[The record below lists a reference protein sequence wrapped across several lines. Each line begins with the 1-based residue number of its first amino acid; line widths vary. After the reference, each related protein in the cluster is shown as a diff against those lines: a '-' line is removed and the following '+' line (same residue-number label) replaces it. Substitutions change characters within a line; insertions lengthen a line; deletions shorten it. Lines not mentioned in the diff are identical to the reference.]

1 VSSETLERAQA
12 IRAAIHSPGWH
23 REDGLAALDALL
35 AEVARLEQERDEAK
49 HQRDNFERIA
59 REQAER
65 AHANWKRAE
74 AAEAA
79 LAVARERE
87 QRLREQVERIAL
99 NAESWHGYLP
109 PDNAPG
115 AGHVRALGVIATWAR
130 AALVDEPAAATLAE
144 PGRRGANEPAVGKRR
159 GVTFPAPRAPQQT
172 NRERRRHEDPGSA
185 DIKSRFYVTFCARR
199 CFPVR
204 QGTAMSESLC
214 MCGHE
219 CRAHPNVGRIASWPT
234 RCLYCECLE
243 FKPRE
248 EAAERERDDLGPL
261 FIRDACRILDVDEHD
276 ISRMDALARRASAAP
291 ATPRP
296 GRSTATAAGRRCASS
311 GAGQGRRYGF
321 RMMDSP
327 EADLPRMSDELREA
341 VREAKP

>member
-144 PGRRGANEPAVGKRR
+144 PGRRGANEPAVVLGEASLSRL
-159 GVTFPAPRAPQQT
+159 
-172 NRERRRHEDPGSA
+172 RERR
-185 DIKSRFYVTFCARR
+185 SRRT
-199 CFPVR
+199 
-204 QGTAMSESLC
+204 G
-214 MCGHE
+214 
-219 CRAHPNVGRIASWPT
+219 
-234 RCLYCECLE
+234 
-243 FKPRE
+243 
-248 EAAERERDDLGPL
+248 
-261 FIRDACRILDVDEHD
+261 RDAG
-276 ISRMDALARRASAAP
+276 MKTQAARTLNRGFMSPSARGGVSP
-291 ATPRP
+291 
-296 GRSTATAAGRRCASS
+296 S
-311 GAGQGRRYGF
+311 GKEQ
-321 RMMDSP
+321 P
-327 EADLPRMSDELREA
+327 
-341 VREAKP
+341 